1 MWISCKAGD
10 LGSIPGLGR
19 SSGEGN
25 ATHFCILAWRIPWA
39 EEPGGLQSMQL
50 KKSDTTERPSLH
62 FHPVVPAAFVEE
74 TIHFSL
80 NGLGTLV
87 ENHLAVD
94 VRVYF

>member
-1 MWISCKAGD
+1 
-10 LGSIPGLGR
+10 
-19 SSGEGN
+19 
-25 ATHFCILAWRIPWA
+25 
-39 EEPGGLQSMQL
+39 MQL

-74 TIHFSL
+74 TLHFSL